1 MFILNVIISFLSFA
15 KCINKVISMK
25 ESYFETKH
33 EKLRSSRP
41 PQKQRKGRNWSLHRA
56 QAKQPQEIHMKD
68 FFKEYINSAII
79 FTDLSS
85 SQAKRQHLSET

>member
-1 MFILNVIISFLSFA
+1 
-15 KCINKVISMK
+15 MK

-41 PQKQRKGRNWSLHRA
+41 PQKQRRNWSLHRA

-68 FFKEYINSAII
+68 FFKEYINSAIE
-79 FTDLSS
+79 S
-85 SQAKRQHLSET
+85 